1 MDHVSLVKSST
12 HCSFG
17 RSAKIVQG
25 PSYRTG
31 DNHADHLENIIS
43 DFTALT
49 SRSAAV
55 SIDETDVY
63 LLPYEDKEAGAS
75 LAALAHTVRNVF
87 TALSDA
93 DPAGEACM
101 RQQIDAPAWI
111 FKFAGY
117 GFYPIATA
125 PCYPADSSRYNGGT
139 PYTYLM
145 FLPQAAF
152 KRRHPPGTKLIPN
165 AAREHIRREHEKHGM
180 PYDLSISLGD
190 FECYKIVKP
199 VQYGAAVVRW
209 WEQP

>member
-17 RSAKIVQG
+17 RSAKILQG
-25 PSYRTG
+25 PVYRTG
-31 DNHADHLENIIS
+31 DSHAAHLRNVI
-43 DFTALT
+43 DNLTALA
-49 SRSAAV
+49 SGSGAE
-55 SIDETDVY
+55 SIDQTDVY
-63 LLPYEDKEAGAS
+63 LLPYEDKEVGAT
-75 LAALAHTVRNVF
+75 LAALARTVRCVL

-93 DPAGEACM
+93 DPAREACM

-145 FLPQAAF
+145 LLPQAAF
-152 KRRHPPGTKLIPN
+152 IRRHPPGTKMIPN
-165 AAREHIRREHEKHGM
+165 AAREHIRHEHEKHGM
-180 PYDLSISLGD
+180 SYDLSISLGN

-199 VQYGAAVVRW
+199 LQCGAAVVRW